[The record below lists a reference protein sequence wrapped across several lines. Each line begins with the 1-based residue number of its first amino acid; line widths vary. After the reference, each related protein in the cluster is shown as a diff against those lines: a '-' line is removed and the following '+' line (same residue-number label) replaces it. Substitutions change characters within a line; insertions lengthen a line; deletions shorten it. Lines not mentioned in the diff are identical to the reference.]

1 MGQVGGGGG
10 AKSPEASMTHI
21 CRDYF
26 SLPRASTSPH
36 SSLGGRQISETC
48 EDQGSEKLGNLSK
61 VTQPI
66 NDTAGP

>member
-1 MGQVGGGGG
+1 MGGGGGGEG
-10 AKSPEASMTHI
+10 AKSPEASMPYI

-36 SSLGGRQISETC
+36 SSLGGRQISEAC
-48 EDQGSEKLGNLSK
+48 GDQGSEKLGNLSK

-66 NDTAGP
+66 SDIAGP

>member
-1 MGQVGGGGG
+1 MGG
-10 AKSPEASMTHI
+10 AKSPEASMPHI

-48 EDQGSEKLGNLSK
+48 EDQGSEKLGNLSE

-66 NDTAGP
+66 SETAGP